1 MHLEIRQ
8 ERGECQQESSKDR
21 LEPLLEA
28 EQTSLRPAPEPLR
41 PGKGWFPSPEQTE
54 PQRVTDL
61 LLRPPLAIGVRGRRH
76 LLHLQLQ
83 LVTEDHRLQLTGH
96 PQALR
101 VTPAAAPQALRVT
114 PAAAPQA
121 LRATPAAAPQALRVT
136 PAAAL
141 PALRAIPAAVLQA
154 PRVTPAAAHPAIRAT
169 PVAVRPAIRVI
180 PAAARPAIRATPVA
194 VRHHPPATPGGVLH
208 PGTLVAEHPGEV
220 AIAEAQEDNKHLQH
234 NKI

>member
-8 ERGECQQESSKDR
+8 VRGECRQESSKDR

-54 PQRVTDL
+54 HPRVTGL
-61 LLRPPLAIGVRGRRH
+61 LLRPPPAIGVRDRRH
-76 LLHLQLQ
+76 LLHLQL
-83 LVTEDHRLQLTGH
+83 VIEDQRLQPTGH

-101 VTPAAAPQALRVT
+101 VTPAAVLQAPQVT
-114 PAAAPQA
+114 PAAVLQVH
-121 LRATPAAAPQALRVT
+121 RATPAAAR
-136 PAAAL
+136 PA
-141 PALRAIPAAVLQA
+141 I
-154 PRVTPAAAHPAIRAT
+154 RVTPAAAHPAIRAIPVAARHHPPAT
-169 PVAVRPAIRVI
+169 PAAVRPAIRVI
-180 PAAARPAIRATPVA
+180 PAAARPAIRATPAA
-194 VRHHPPATPGGVLH
+194 VRHRHPATPGGVLH

>member
-1 MHLEIRQ
+1 MHPEIRQ

-76 LLHLQLQ
+76 LLHLQL
-83 LVTEDHRLQLTGH
+83 VTEGHRLQPTGH
-96 PQALR
+96 
-101 VTPAAAPQALRVT
+101 
-114 PAAAPQA
+114 PQA
-121 LRATPAAAPQALRVT
+121 LRATPAA
-136 PAAAL
+136 
-141 PALRAIPAAVLQA
+141 
-154 PRVTPAAAHPAIRAT
+154 
-169 PVAVRPAIRVI
+169 VRPAIRV
-180 PAAARPAIRATPVA
+180 TPVA
-194 VRHHPPATPGGVLH
+194 VRHHPPATPGGALH

-220 AIAEAQEDNKHLQH
+220 AIAEAPEDNKHLQH

>member
-96 PQALR
+96 PQAPRATPAAAHPAIR
-101 VTPAAAPQALRVT
+101 VTPAAAL
-114 PAAAPQA
+114 QA
-121 LRATPAAAPQALRVT
+121 LRATPAAAR
-136 PAAAL
+136 PA
-141 PALRAIPAAVLQA
+141 I
-154 PRVTPAAAHPAIRAT
+154 RVTPAAAHPAIRAIPVAARHHPPAT
-169 PVAVRPAIRVI
+169 PVAVRPAIRV
-180 PAAARPAIRATPVA
+180 TPVA

-208 PGTLVAEHPGEV
+208 PGTQEEHPGEV
-220 AIAEAQEDNKHLQH
+220 AIAEAPEDNKHLQH